1 MNETPEQWAD
11 RIIETL
17 FCDGVHVSDDTGLRL
32 DPNIRDAMFTELAA
46 VKRKADAY
54 EELRQCFRGDPRM
67 DGSTA
72 YMVPDMVRANAVLNR
87 HDVARIRAG
96 LQ

>member
-32 DPNIRDAMFTELAA
+32 DPNIRDAMFAELAA
-46 VKRKADAY
+46 VKRKADASDLWRAEALAC
-54 EELRQCFRGDPRM
+54 EENMSKEEIAAAR
-67 DGSTA
+67 T
-72 YMVPDMVRANAVLNR
+72 
-87 HDVARIRAG
+87 ARIRAG

>member
-32 DPNIRDAMFTELAA
+32 DPNIRDAMFAELAA
-46 VKRKADAY
+46 VKRKADASDLWRGEALY
-54 EELRQCFRGDPRM
+54 AGESLAGDDLGHAQCEM
-67 DGSTA
+67 ACT
-72 YMVPDMVRANAVLNR
+72 
-87 HDVARIRAG
+87 ARINAG